1 MRFGLHAAILT
12 SIIGHH
18 DCGGRLS
25 RNRKL
30 QTAATEAMATYGGG
44 QFSSVM
50 RWRIEREAT
59 LLASGVSM
67 RRTFIVREAPSFLR
81 DITGTLTDLGVNL
94 RSDDKFLTN
103 RKKRSSSVT

>member
-1 MRFGLHAAILT
+1 
-12 SIIGHH
+12 
-18 DCGGRLS
+18 
-25 RNRKL
+25 
-30 QTAATEAMATYGGG
+30 EAMATYGGG

-94 RSDDKFLTN
+94 RSDDKLLTN
-103 RKKRSSSVT
+103 RKNVRHQLPKISRLYEWQGS